1 MKKKLLPIIL
11 ILVGFLIVFSPI
23 LFNILNSNKQKNIIN
38 KYRQN
43 ISNDKSLQNK
53 IEIAK
58 EYNNSIEKDQHI
70 SVSLEEEKSNTKT
83 NFESGE
89 LIGYITIDKINV
101 NLPIYE
107 GTSKDVLQKGVG
119 HVESSSIPIGGDG
132 THAVLAGHTG
142 LANNEIFDKIDQLKI
157 GDKFSINVLGIELEY
172 IVDNIRIVEPD
183 DTQSIRIEKDK
194 DLVTL
199 VTCTPP
205 KLNTYRL
212 LVTGKRE
219 NYKIINQNKVLEID
233 ENNTLENNIPEDMLE
248 NDEKIE
254 NTNSKNSNIFK
265 NFLYIVLIFAII
277 ILVLL
282 VSYYS
287 KKNNN

>member
-1 MKKKLLPIIL
+1 M
-11 ILVGFLIVFSPI
+11 
-23 LFNILNSNKQKNIIN
+23 
-38 KYRQN
+38 
-43 ISNDKSLQNK
+43 
-53 IEIAK
+53 
-58 EYNNSIEKDQHI
+58 
-70 SVSLEEEKSNTKT
+70 
-83 NFESGE
+83 
-89 LIGYITIDKINV
+89 
-101 NLPIYE
+101 
-107 GTSKDVLQKGVG
+107 
-119 HVESSSIPIGGDG
+119 
-132 THAVLAGHTG
+132 
-142 LANNEIFDKIDQLKI
+142 ANNEIFDKIDQLKI

-219 NYKIINQNKVLEID
+219 NYKIINQKEKNQNKVLEID

-282 VSYYS
+282 VSHYS